1 MSTPVSMTSLDP
13 SVIKSTNDDSS
24 ESDVNDIDVVMPT
37 DETTP
42 QNDLKGD
49 QTVENEALQ
58 LWHERR
64 KAWTQPTENARRSAY
79 YLPQELQSIQKMHTI
94 YDSLIYQRRKFARP
108 LPLPAV
114 IDIIVCG
121 WKRDGTWPQGMEAP
135 KDSN

>member
-24 ESDVNDIDVVMPT
+24 SSDVNDIDVVMPT
-37 DETTP
+37 DETAAP
-42 QNDLKGD
+42 KGD
-49 QTVENEALQ
+49 QRVENEGLA
-58 LWHERR
+58 LWHARR
-64 KAWTQPTENARRSAY
+64 KAWTQPTANARRSAY
-79 YLPQELQSIQKMHTI
+79 LLPQELQSIQKMHTI